1 MNGKALEQRTALAVS
16 AWPVP
21 LFPLGFSASNPV
33 TGAES
38 LACWGSL
45 VPSLGGGAS
54 PGWVDSLLWSACLG
68 WRPPHLGLYRGG
80 DLCGLYSALSQ
91 DGKLVVEDIP
101 LVVWGLCFGKVG
113 GVISFLFGP
122 VRGCPRMGP
131 QCLLTPPVSASSI
144 YAAVVYVSGG

>member
-68 WRPPHLGLYRGG
+68 CPPPPWVVPWRRSLWAILGL
-80 DLCGLYSALSQ
+80 
-91 DGKLVVEDIP
+91 
-101 LVVWGLCFGKVG
+101 
-113 GVISFLFGP
+113 
-122 VRGCPRMGP
+122 
-131 QCLLTPPVSASSI
+131 
-144 YAAVVYVSGG
+144 VSGW